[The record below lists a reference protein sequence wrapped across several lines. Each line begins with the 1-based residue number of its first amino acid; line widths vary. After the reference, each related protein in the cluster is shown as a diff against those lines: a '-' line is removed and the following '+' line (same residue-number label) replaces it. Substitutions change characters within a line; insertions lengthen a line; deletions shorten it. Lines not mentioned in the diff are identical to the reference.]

1 MKVVNRVK
9 KYEEFQKIINEGSLI
24 RNDSFNAYY
33 LKNTAKL
40 SRFGISIPKKSGN
53 AVVRNRIKRQIRAA
67 ISASCDMTIPFDI
80 VLIARKNYD
89 IENYSKTLADVVDVI
104 KKVGQK

>member
-9 KYEEFQKIINEGSLI
+9 KYDEFQKIINEGSLV

-33 LKNTAKL
+33 VKVTTPL

-53 AVVRNRIKRQIRAA
+53 AVVRNRMKRQIRAA
-67 ISASCDMTIPFDI
+67 ISASCDMTIPYEI
-80 VLIARKNYD
+80 VFIARKGYD
-89 IENYSKTLADVVDVI
+89 INNYQKTLEDVVDVM
-104 KKVGQK
+104 KKVG

>member
-9 KYEEFQKIINEGSLI
+9 KHEEFQQIINEGSLI

-33 LKNTAKL
+33 VKVTTPL

-53 AVVRNRIKRQIRAA
+53 AVIRNRMKRQIRAA
-67 ISASCDMTIPFDI
+67 ISASCDMTLPYEI
-80 VLIARKNYD
+80 VFIARKGYD
-89 IENYSKTLADVVDVI
+89 INNYQKILADVVDVL
-104 KKVGQK
+104 KKVG

>member
-9 KYEEFQKIINEGSLI
+9 KYDEFQKIINEGSLV
-24 RNDSFNAYY
+24 RNNSFNAYY
-33 LKNTAKL
+33 LKNATSL

-53 AVVRNRIKRQIRAA
+53 AVVRNRMKRQIRAA
-67 ISASCDMTIPFDI
+67 VSASCDMTIPFDI

-89 IENYSKTLADVVDVI
+89 INNYQQTLADVVDVI
-104 KKVGQK
+104 KKVG

>member
-33 LKNTAKL
+33 VKVTTPL

-53 AVVRNRIKRQIRAA
+53 AVVRNRMKRQIRAA
-67 ISASCDMTIPFDI
+67 IGASCDMTIAYEI
-80 VLIARKNYD
+80 VFIARKTYD
-89 IENYSKTLADVVDVI
+89 IKNYQKTLADVVDVI
-104 KKVGQK
+104 KKVG

>member
-24 RNDSFNAYY
+24 RNDSFNAYFV
-33 LKNTAKL
+33 KVATPL

-53 AVVRNRIKRQIRAA
+53 AVVRNRMKRQIRAA
-67 ISASCDMTIPFDI
+67 ISASCDMTIPVEVVF
-80 VLIARKNYD
+80 IARKGYD
-89 IENYSKTLADVVDVI
+89 INNYKKTLADVVDVI
-104 KKVGQK
+104 KKVG

>member
-33 LKNTAKL
+33 VKVTTPL

-53 AVVRNRIKRQIRAA
+53 AVMRNRMKRQIRAA
-67 ISASCDMTIPFDI
+67 IGASCDMTIPYEI
-80 VLIARKNYD
+80 VFIARKTYD
-89 IENYSKTLADVVDVI
+89 IKNYQKTLADVVDVI
-104 KKVGQK
+104 KKVG

>member
-9 KYEEFQKIINEGSLI
+9 KYDEFQKIINEGSLV

-33 LKNTAKL
+33 LKVATPL

-53 AVVRNRIKRQIRAA
+53 AVIRNRMKRQIRAA
-67 ISASCDMTIPFDI
+67 ISASCDMTIPYEI
-80 VLIARKNYD
+80 VFIARKGYD
-89 IENYSKTLADVVDVI
+89 INNYQKTLADVVDVI
-104 KKVGQK
+104 KKVG

>member
-9 KYEEFQKIINEGSLI
+9 KYEEFQEIINEGSLV

-33 LKNTAKL
+33 VKVTTPL

-53 AVVRNRIKRQIRAA
+53 AVVRNRMKRQIRAA
-67 ISASCDMTIPFDI
+67 ISASCDMTLPYEIIF
-80 VLIARKNYD
+80 IARKGYD
-89 IENYSKTLADVVDVI
+89 IKNYQKTLADVVDVI
-104 KKVGQK
+104 KKVG

>member
-1 MKVVNRVK
+1 MKVINRVK

-33 LKNTAKL
+33 LKVTTSF

-53 AVVRNRIKRQIRAA
+53 AVVRNRMKRQIRAA
-67 ISASCDMTIPFDI
+67 ISATCDMTIPYDI
-80 VLIARKNYD
+80 VLIARKGYD
-89 IENYSKTLADVVDVI
+89 INNYQKTLADVVDVI
-104 KKVGQK
+104 KKVG

>member
-9 KYEEFQKIINEGSLI
+9 KYDEFQKIINEGSLV

-33 LKNTAKL
+33 LKVATPL

-53 AVVRNRIKRQIRAA
+53 AVVRNRMKRQIRAA
-67 ISASCDMTIPFDI
+67 ISAACVMTISYEI
-80 VLIARKNYD
+80 VFIARKGYD
-89 IENYSKTLADVVDVI
+89 INNYQKTLVDVVDVI
-104 KKVGQK
+104 KKVG

>member
-9 KYEEFQKIINEGSLI
+9 KHEEFQQIINEGSLI

-33 LKNTAKL
+33 VKVTTPL

-53 AVVRNRIKRQIRAA
+53 AVVRNRMKRQIRAA
-67 ISASCDMTIPFDI
+67 ISASCDMRIPYEI
-80 VLIARKNYD
+80 VFIARKGYD
-89 IENYSKTLADVVDVI
+89 IKNYQKTLADVVDVI
-104 KKVGQK
+104 KKVG

>member
-1 MKVVNRVK
+1 MKVINRVK

-33 LKNTAKL
+33 VKVSKPL

-53 AVVRNRIKRQIRAA
+53 AVVRNRMKRQIRAA
-67 ISASCDMTIPFDI
+67 ISAACDMTIPYEI
-80 VLIARKNYD
+80 VFIARKNYD
-89 IENYSKTLADVVDVI
+89 IKNFQKTLADVVDVI
-104 KKVGQK
+104 KKVG

>member
-1 MKVVNRVK
+1 MKVINRVK

-33 LKNTAKL
+33 VKVSKPL

-53 AVVRNRIKRQIRAA
+53 AVVRNRMKRQIRAA
-67 ISASCDMTIPFDI
+67 ISAACDMTIPYEI
-80 VLIARKNYD
+80 VFIARKSYD
-89 IENYSKTLADVVDVI
+89 IKNYQKTLADVVDVI
-104 KKVGQK
+104 EKVG

>member
-9 KYEEFQKIINEGSLI
+9 KHEEFQQIINEGSLI

-33 LKNTAKL
+33 VKVTTPL

-53 AVVRNRIKRQIRAA
+53 AVVRNRMKRQIRAA
-67 ISASCDMTIPFDI
+67 INASCDMTIPYEI
-80 VLIARKNYD
+80 VFIARKGYD
-89 IENYSKTLADVVDVI
+89 IKNYQKTLADVVDVI
-104 KKVGQK
+104 KKVG